1 METDTSFEQA
11 VQRHDAQVAALGLPL
26 WVGSEPTFTDR
37 LAQTPA
43 WLHAA
48 LGDDKEPRARAL
60 TATLSRLL
68 PGALLLRSTGRRYPG
83 EAQPRWNLGLLR
95 RRDGEPL
102 WDGPPDPL
110 LATEPLAAGPP
121 DIAAFAHALA
131 DAFARQ
137 PWDTACTEAA
147 EAEDGAG
154 GAPAWTVTT
163 RCDAAAEPL
172 RFAVRAHTDLA
183 RPDGDTDAAMP
194 ASIAAADDAAAAAEG
209 DPGAQTP
216 PAAAPPTCAAVDLP
230 EITRVDTLLAV
241 LPCIAHAARACGLP
255 ALVIAGASPPVGATL
270 ELTTVTPD
278 PAVIEINSAPS
289 RTCAEFLWRSQQVY
303 AAAAAHGLSPYRLYF
318 NGQVAD
324 SGGAGQ
330 ITFGGPTPETSP
342 FVTHL
347 QLLPRLVRFFNRHPA
362 LSYLFAHDFVG
373 GSGQSVRAD
382 ERGTGAFDDLVLALA
397 LLERG
402 SVTEPE
408 LLWKSLAS
416 FLCDAVGNSHRAEIN
431 IEKLWNPHL
440 AGRGR
445 LGLVEFRGLRM
456 QHTPQRATAI
466 ACLLR
471 AVIALLATRP
481 YALPLI
487 DWGRE
492 LHDRFALPF
501 YLQADLDT
509 VLAELDAA
517 GLGLEAPIQAVLR
530 HDAFRF
536 LGQLDFPFG
545 TLELWRGLEF
555 WPLVGDAASPEQSG
569 SSRFV
574 DASTT
579 RIEIRWRPP
588 STGTVGTPD
597 AGHWKDWAI
606 TVDGVTL
613 PLRPE
618 RDSRGELKVFGVRY
632 ASFAPRSGLHPVL
645 GSQAPLTLTLGHADH
660 DVLYDITLHEWRP
673 DCEAYPGLPA
683 DLIEAGERRAA
694 RMTVVARERAEQASA
709 DESGAEARPASRGL
723 TAYSLDRRYR

>member
-1 METDTSFEQA
+1 METDDSFESA
-11 VQRHDAQVAALGLPL
+11 VQRHDALVAELGLPI

-37 LAQTPA
+37 EAQTPA
-43 WLHAA
+43 WLHDA
-48 LGDDKEPRARAL
+48 LGDDKELRARAL
-60 TATLSRLL
+60 LGTVCGLM
-68 PGALLLRSTGRRYPG
+68 PGGLVLRSTGRLYPG
-83 EAQPRWNLGLLR
+83 EKLPRWNFGLLR

-102 WDGPPDPL
+102 WNGPPDPL
-110 LATEPLAAGPP
+110 LAAEPGPAGPP
-121 DIAAFAHALA
+121 DIAAFASALA
-131 DAFARQ
+131 EAFTGQHWATKCIAGAPERDADEGDADQ
-137 PWDTACTEAA
+137 E
-147 EAEDGAG
+147 GADKAG
-154 GAPAWTVTT
+154 ADDAPAWTVTAT
-163 RCDAAAEPL
+163 ADADAEPL
-172 RFAVRAHTDLA
+172 QFVLRAYVDKA
-183 RPDGDTDAAMP
+183 ESDA
-194 ASIAAADDAAAAAEG
+194 DR
-209 DPGAQTP
+209 
-216 PAAAPPTCAAVDLP
+216 APCAAIELP
-230 EITRVDTLLAV
+230 EIARVDCFLAA
-241 LPCIAHAARACGLP
+241 LPCIQRVALACGLQ
-255 ALVIAGASPPVGATL
+255 ALVIAGASPPVDATL

-289 RTCAEFLWRSQQVY
+289 RNCAEFLWRSQQAY

-330 ITFGGPTPETSP
+330 VTFGGPTPETSP
-342 FVTHL
+342 FVANL
-347 QLLPRLVRFFNRHPA
+347 QLLPRLVRYFNRHPA
-362 LSYLFAHDFVG
+362 LSYLFSHDFVG
-373 GSGQSVRAD
+373 GSGQSVRPD

-397 LLERG
+397 LLERET
-402 SVTEPE
+402 VTEPE

-431 IEKLWNPHL
+431 IEKLWNPYL
-440 AGRGR
+440 PGRGR

-471 AVIALLATRP
+471 AVIAMLATRP

-536 LGQLDFPFG
+536 LGQVDLPFG

-588 STGTVGTPD
+588 STGAVDTLD
-597 AGHWKDWAI
+597 AGHWQDWALS
-606 TVDGVTL
+606 VDGITL

-618 RDSRGELKVFGVRY
+618 RDSRGDLKVFGVRY

-673 DCEAYPGLPA
+673 DGEAYPGLPA
-683 DLIEAGERRAA
+683 DLLEAGERRSA
-694 RMTVVARERAEQASA
+694 RMTVVAEERPEQARP
-709 DESGAEARPASRGL
+709 DDPGTEPNPASRGL

>member
-1 METDTSFEQA
+1 METDDSFESA
-11 VQRHDAQVAALGLPL
+11 VQHHDGLVAELGLPI

-37 LAQTPA
+37 EAQTPA

-48 LGDDKEPRARAL
+48 LGDDKELRARAL
-60 TATLSRLL
+60 LRTLSRLM
-68 PGALLLRSTGRRYPG
+68 PGALVLRSTGRLYPG
-83 EAQPRWNLGLLR
+83 ERLPRWNLGLLR

-102 WDGPPDPL
+102 WNGPPDPL
-110 LATEPLAAGPP
+110 LATEPVTAGPP
-121 DIAAFAHALA
+121 DIAAFASALSE
-131 DAFARQ
+131 AFASL
-137 PWDTACTEAA
+137 PWSTECVA
-147 EAEDGAG
+147 GAPERDADEG
-154 GAPAWTVTT
+154 DVDKEGADKAGADDAPAWTVTVT
-163 RCDAAAEPL
+163 ATVDADAEPL
-172 RFAVRAHTDLA
+172 RFVLRAYVDEA
-183 RPDGDTDAAMP
+183 EPDADRAPCP
-194 ASIAAADDAAAAAEG
+194 AIE
-209 DPGAQTP
+209 
-216 PAAAPPTCAAVDLP
+216 LP
-230 EITRVDTLLAV
+230 EIAHVDLFLVA
-241 LPCIAHAARACGLP
+241 LPCIERAARACGLQ
-255 ALVIAGASPPVGATL
+255 ALVFAGATPPVDATL

-289 RTCAEFLWRSQQVY
+289 RNCAEFLWRSQQVY

-330 ITFGGPTPETSP
+330 VTFGGPTPEASP
-342 FVTHL
+342 FVSNLH
-347 QLLPRLVRFFNRHPA
+347 LLPRLVRFFNRHPA
-362 LSYLFAHDFVG
+362 LSYRFAHDFVG
-373 GSGQSVRAD
+373 GSGQSVRPD

-397 LLERG
+397 LLERET
-402 SVTEPE
+402 VTEPE

-431 IEKLWNPHL
+431 IEKLWNPYL
-440 AGRGR
+440 PGRGR

-471 AVIALLATRP
+471 AVIAMLAARP

-501 YLQADLDT
+501 YLQADLDI

-536 LGQLDFPFG
+536 LGQVDLPFG

-579 RIEIRWRPP
+579 RIEIRLRPP
-588 STGTVGTPD
+588 SAGAAGTLDT
-597 AGHWKDWAI
+597 GHWQDWALA
-606 TVDGVTL
+606 VDGVNL

-618 RDSRGELKVFGVRY
+618 RDSRGDLMVFGVRY

-660 DVLYDITLHEWRP
+660 DVHYDVTLHEWRP
-673 DCEAYPGLPA
+673 DGEAYPGLPA
-683 DLIEAGERRAA
+683 DLIEAGERRSA
-694 RMTVVARERAEQASA
+694 RMTVVAQDRPVQTPPDVSVTEASPT
-709 DESGAEARPASRGL
+709 SQGL

>member
-1 METDTSFEQA
+1 METDDAFESA
-11 VQRHDAQVAALGLPL
+11 VHRHDALVAELGLPI

-37 LAQTPA
+37 EAQTPA

-48 LGDDKEPRARAL
+48 LGDDKELRARAL
-60 TATLSRLL
+60 LGTLSRLM
-68 PGALLLRSTGRRYPG
+68 PGALVLRSVGRLYPG
-83 EAQPRWNLGLLR
+83 EKLPRWNLGLLR

-102 WDGPPDPL
+102 WNGPPDPL
-110 LATEPLAAGPP
+110 LASEPVPAGPP
-121 DIAAFAHALA
+121 DIAAFASALSE
-131 DAFARQ
+131 AFASQ
-137 PWDTACTEAA
+137 HWASECVETAE
-147 EAEDGAG
+147 ERGEEDADKEGADD
-154 GAPAWTVTT
+154 APAWTVTAT
-163 RCDAAAEPL
+163 ADARHRTAAVCPARLRGQGRPGCRPRRLRRHRAARDRPRRPL
-172 RFAVRAHTDLA
+172 SRRPALHSSTPRGPVACQALVFA
-183 RPDGDTDAAMP
+183 
-194 ASIAAADDAAAAAEG
+194 
-209 DPGAQTP
+209 GATP
-216 PAAAPPTCAAVDLP
+216 PVD
-230 EITRVDTLLAV
+230 
-241 LPCIAHAARACGLP
+241 
-255 ALVIAGASPPVGATL
+255 ATL

-289 RTCAEFLWRSQQVY
+289 RNCAEFLWRSQQVY

-330 ITFGGPTPETSP
+330 VTFGGPTPEASP
-342 FVTHL
+342 FVSNL
-347 QLLPRLVRFFNRHPA
+347 QLLPRLVRYFNRHPA
-362 LSYLFAHDFVG
+362 LSYLFSHDFVG
-373 GSGQSVRAD
+373 GSGQSVRPD

-397 LLERG
+397 LLERET
-402 SVTEPE
+402 VTEPE

-440 AGRGR
+440 HGRGR

-530 HDAFRF
+530 QDTFRF

-588 STGTVGTPD
+588 SAGAVGTLD
-597 AGHWKDWAI
+597 TGHWQDWALS
-606 TVDGVTL
+606 VDGVTL

-618 RDSRGELKVFGVRY
+618 RDSRGDLKVFGVRY

-660 DVLYDITLHEWRP
+660 DVQYDITLHEWRP
-673 DCEAYPGLPA
+673 DGEAYPGLPA
-683 DLIEAGERRAA
+683 DLIEAGERRAE
-694 RMTVVARERAEQASA
+694 RITLVARDRPEQAPP
-709 DESGAEARPASRGL
+709 EETGIEARPAPPGL

>member
-1 METDTSFEQA
+1 MEADHIFEAA

-37 LAQTPA
+37 QAQTPA

-48 LGDDKEPRARAL
+48 LGDDKELRARAL
-60 TATLSRLL
+60 LVTLSGLM
-68 PGALLLRSTGRRYPG
+68 PGALVLRSTGRLYPG
-83 EAQPRWNLGLLR
+83 EKVPRWNLGLLR
-95 RRDGEPL
+95 RRDGAPL

-110 LATEPLAAGPP
+110 LAPDLPRTAPP
-121 DIAAFAHALA
+121 DIPAFASALSLALA
-131 DAFARQ
+131 SHH
-137 PWDTACTEAA
+137 WACTCA
-147 EAEDGAG
+147 EGAPAEDEDDANPPGAG
-154 GAPAWTVTT
+154 PAGQTGMEAAPAWTVTAT
-163 RCDAAAEPL
+163 ADADAGSDPDAEPL
-172 RFAVRAHTDLA
+172 RFVLRAFADPA
-183 RPDGDTDAAMP
+183 EADADADRADPQTTQATHAAIELP
-194 ASIAAADDAAAAAEG
+194 AF
-209 DPGAQTP
+209 
-216 PAAAPPTCAAVDLP
+216 
-230 EITRVDTLLAV
+230 TRVDHFLAA
-241 LPCIAHAARACGLP
+241 LPCIERAARACGLGT
-255 ALVIAGASPPVGATL
+255 LVWAGATPPVDATL
-270 ELTTVTPD
+270 ALTTVTPD

-303 AAAAAHGLSPYRLYF
+303 AAAAAHWLSPYRLYF

-347 QLLPRLVRFFNRHPA
+347 PLLPRLVRYFNRHPA
-362 LSYLFAHDFVG
+362 LSYRFAHDFVG

-382 ERGTGAFDDLVLALA
+382 ERGTDAFDDLVLALA
-397 LLERG
+397 LLEREP
-402 SVTEPE
+402 VTEPE

-431 IEKLWNPHL
+431 IEKLWNPYL
-440 AGRGR
+440 PGRGR

-471 AVIALLATRP
+471 AIIAMLATRP
-481 YALPLI
+481 YTLPLI

-501 YLQADLDT
+501 YLHADLDA
-509 VLAELDAA
+509 VLADLDAA
-517 GLGLEAPIQAVLR
+517 GLGLEAPIQDVLR
-530 HDAFRF
+530 QDTFRF
-536 LGQLDFPFG
+536 LGQVDLPFG
-545 TLELWRGLEF
+545 TLELWRGLAF

-579 RIEIRWRPP
+579 RIEIRWRP
-588 STGTVGTPD
+588 TTTDAAGTQD
-597 AGHWKDWAI
+597 AGPWQDWAI

-618 RDSRGELKVFGVRY
+618 RDSRGDLKVFGVRY
-632 ASFAPRSGLHPVL
+632 ACFAPRSGLHPVL

-660 DVLYDITLHEWRP
+660 DVQHDITLHEWRP
-673 DCEAYPGLPA
+673 DGEAYPGLPV
-683 DLIEAGERRAA
+683 DLMEAGERRAA
-694 RMTVVARERAEQASA
+694 RMTVVERELAEQTHP
-709 DESGAEARPASRGL
+709 DESGTEASPGL

>member
-1 METDTSFEQA
+1 MEADHTFESA
-11 VQRHDAQVAALGLPL
+11 VHRHDAQVAELGLPI

-37 LAQTPA
+37 EAQTPA

-48 LGDDKEPRARAL
+48 LGDDKELRARAL
-60 TATLSRLL
+60 LGTVCGLM
-68 PGALLLRSTGRRYPG
+68 PGGLVLRSTGRLYPG
-83 EAQPRWNLGLLR
+83 EKLPRWNFGLLR

-102 WDGPPDPL
+102 WNGPPDPL
-110 LATEPLAAGPP
+110 LAAEPAPAGPP
-121 DIAAFAHALA
+121 DIAAFASALA
-131 DAFARQ
+131 EEFASQHWASECVETAEERGEEDADKEGAD
-137 PWDTACTEAA
+137 DT
-147 EAEDGAG
+147 
-154 GAPAWTVTT
+154 PAWTVTAT
-163 RCDAAAEPL
+163 AHPDAEPL
-172 RFAVRAHTDLA
+172 PFVLHAHEDKAEPDADRA
-183 RPDGDTDAAMP
+183 
-194 ASIAAADDAAAAAEG
+194 
-209 DPGAQTP
+209 
-216 PAAAPPTCAAVDLP
+216 TCAAIELP
-230 EITRVDTLLAV
+230 EIASVELFLAI
-241 LPCIAHAARACGLP
+241 LPCMEHAARACGLP
-255 ALVIAGASPPVGATL
+255 ALVFAGATPPVDATM

-289 RTCAEFLWRSQQVY
+289 RNCAEFLWRSQQVY

-330 ITFGGPTPETSP
+330 VTFGGPTPETSP
-342 FVTHL
+342 FVSNL
-347 QLLPRLVRFFNRHPA
+347 QLLPRLVRYFNRHPA
-362 LSYLFAHDFVG
+362 LSYRFAHDFVG

-382 ERGTGAFDDLVLALA
+382 ERGTDAFDDLVLALA
-397 LLERG
+397 LLEREP
-402 SVTEPE
+402 VTEPE

-416 FLCDAVGNSHRAEIN
+416 FLCDAVGNSHRAQIN
-431 IEKLWNPHL
+431 IEKLWNPYL
-440 AGRGR
+440 PGRGR

-471 AVIALLATRP
+471 AIIAMLATRP

-501 YLQADLDT
+501 YLQADLDS

-536 LGQLDFPFG
+536 LGQVDLPFG

-588 STGTVGTPD
+588 STGSVGTPD
-597 AGHWKDWAI
+597 TGHWQDWALS
-606 TVDGVTL
+606 VDGFTL

-618 RDSRGELKVFGVRY
+618 RDSRGDLKVFGVRY

-660 DVLYDITLHEWRP
+660 AVLYDITLHEWRP
-673 DCEAYPGLPA
+673 DGEAYPGLPA

-694 RMTVVARERAEQASA
+694 RMTVVDRERPAQDPPEK
-709 DESGAEARPASRGL
+709 SGTGLSPACPGL